1 MIKTIQENWIRWSF
15 ALLLVFGAASLPV
28 MADDGEAKA
37 ETATSASADS
47 DSDADQHDG
56 HEGDDHDKGHQD
68 GHDDHDGHDHDGH
81 GHDGHGHDDGHGDAH
96 GAHGHDATDLS
107 HANGSHELSNPGSV
121 ATDMAVYTLIVFI
134 LMMVVLRFAAWNPIK
149 KALEE
154 REQGII
160 DHIADAR
167 RSAEKAERLLEEYEA
182 KIAAAAQEANE
193 IVAEGRRDAEATKD
207 RIVKEAQ
214 QAATA
219 ERDRAL
225 NDIVIAKNAALQDVA
240 EKSADIAVAL
250 AGKIVNKELNA
261 SDHQALIK
269 ETLDNIQEG

>member
-1 MIKTIQENWIRWSF
+1 VIKIMQENWIRWSF
-15 ALLLVFGAASLPV
+15 ALLLVFATASVPV
-28 MADDGEAKA
+28 MADDGETKA
-37 ETATSASADS
+37 EAATQAPS
-47 DSDADQHDG
+47 DSDESHEEG
-56 HEGDDHDKGHQD
+56 HEE
-68 GHDDHDGHDHDGH
+68 GHDDHGHDHD
-81 GHDGHGHDDGHGDAH
+81 DHGHDDHGHDDH
-96 GAHGHDATDLS
+96 GHDDHGHHDATDLS
-107 HANGSHELSNPGSV
+107 HANASKELEEPGSI
-121 ATDMAVYTLIVFI
+121 AGDMAIYTLVVFI
-134 LMMVVLRFAAWNPIK
+134 LMVVILRVAAWNPIK
-149 KALEE
+149 KALDD

-193 IVAEGRRDAEATKD
+193 IVAEGRRDAEATKE
-207 RIVKEAQ
+207 RIVEEAQ
-214 QAATA
+214 EAASA

-225 NDIVIAKNAALQDVA
+225 NDIEIAKNAALQDVA

>member
-1 MIKTIQENWIRWSF
+1 MIKIMQENWIRWSF
-15 ALLLVFGAASLPV
+15 ALLLVFGTASLPA
-28 MADDGEAKA
+28 MADEGEAKA
-37 ETATSASADS
+37 EATTKAPADS
-47 DSDADQHDG
+47 DES
-56 HEGDDHDKGHQD
+56 HEE
-68 GHDDHDGHDHDGH
+68 GHDDHDGHDHDDH
-81 GHDGHGHDDGHGDAH
+81 HDHDGHDHDH
-96 GAHGHDATDLS
+96 HDATDLS
-107 HANGSHELSNPGSV
+107 HANASKELEAPGSI
-121 ATDMAVYTLIVFI
+121 AADMAIYTLVVFI
-134 LMMVVLRFAAWNPIK
+134 LMVVILRVAAWNPIK
-149 KALEE
+149 KALDD

-207 RIVKEAQ
+207 RIVEEARE
-214 QAATA
+214 AATA

-225 NDIVIAKNAALQDVA
+225 NDIEIAKNAALQDVA